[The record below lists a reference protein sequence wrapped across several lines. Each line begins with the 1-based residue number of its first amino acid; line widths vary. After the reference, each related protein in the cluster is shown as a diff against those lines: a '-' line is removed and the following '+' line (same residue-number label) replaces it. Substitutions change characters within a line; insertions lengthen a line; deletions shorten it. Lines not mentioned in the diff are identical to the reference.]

1 MTTDQRRVAI
11 VTGAG
16 TGIGQAIAHAF
27 NEVGIRCL
35 AVGRRQEPLDDTRA
49 RAHAPDDISTL
60 AGDVTDAA
68 DRARIVAAARDRY
81 GRIDILVNNAGVSGR
96 GHLLEYPESE
106 WRRVM
111 ATNVD
116 AVFFLTQAVLPA
128 MRDGGYGRIVIV
140 ASMYGSLTLNP
151 DQYDSFPHDD
161 ERGPVRQP
169 AYHTSKSAL
178 LNLTRELAGAVAPWN
193 VTVNSVSPGYVL
205 TDQSRDLMPDE
216 IKRRLTSATPLKR
229 FGEPW
234 EIASAVRYLASEE
247 AGFITGTD
255 LLVDGGWSIW

>member
-1 MTTDQRRVAI
+1 MTSDQQRVAI

-16 TGIGQAIAHAF
+16 TGIGQAITYAL

-35 AVGRRQEPLDDTRA
+35 AVGRRPEPLDETRA
-49 RAHAPDDISTL
+49 GARVPDDILTL
-60 AGDVTDAA
+60 AADVTDAD
-68 DRARIVAAARDRY
+68 DRARIVAAALDRW
-81 GRIDILVNNAGVSGR
+81 GRVDILINNAGVSVR
-96 GHLLEYPESE
+96 AHLLEYPESE

-116 AVFFLTQAVLPA
+116 AVFFLSQAVLPM
-128 MRDGGYGRIVIV
+128 MRDGGYGRIVII

-178 LNLTRELAGAVAPWN
+178 LNLTRELAGAVAPMN
-193 VTVNSVSPGYVL
+193 VTVNSVSPGFVV
-205 TDQSRDLMPDE
+205 TDQSRSLMPDDV
-216 IKRRLTSATPLKR
+216 KLRLTSATPLKR

-247 AGFITGTD
+247 AGFITGAD

>member
-1 MTTDQRRVAI
+1 M
-11 VTGAG
+11 
-16 TGIGQAIAHAF
+16 
-27 NEVGIRCL
+27 
-35 AVGRRQEPLDDTRA
+35 GRRPEPLDETPAGA
-49 RAHAPDDISTL
+49 RVPDDVSTL
-60 AGDVTDAA
+60 SADVTDAA
-68 DRARIVAAARDRY
+68 DRARIVATARDRY
-81 GRIDILVNNAGVSGR
+81 GRIDILINNAGVSGR
-96 GHLLEYPESE
+96 GHLLEYPETE

-116 AVFFLTQAVLPA
+116 AVFFLSQAVLPA

-161 ERGPVRQP
+161 VRGPVRQP
-169 AYHTSKSAL
+169 AHHTSKSAL

-193 VTVNSVSPGYVL
+193 VTVNSVSPGFVV
-205 TDQSRDLMPDE
+205 TDQSRDPLPEDV
-216 IKRRLTSATPLKR
+216 KLRLTAATPLKR
-229 FGEPW
+229 FGEPR

-247 AGFITGTD
+247 ASVITGTD